1 MLSKIVFFAIEFGF
15 IPDCQRWENP
25 CRNPCT
31 ASVYPTLEGL
41 SASGGPRPSMCF
53 PHTTSSRVPARMIT
67 SETRIILQKHT
78 FKNTSLRQ
86 TGFLCPNFRNLG
98 QFEAK
103 CFIDNTIFIW
113 YLNFGCLKP
122 IGVCCRISSNTIC
135 CYSSPAITQP

>member
-1 MLSKIVFFAIEFGF
+1 MIYKVPKLASRESICFKATCYRKLLFFAIEFGF

-67 SETRIILQKHT
+67 LVRL
-78 FKNTSLRQ
+78 
-86 TGFLCPNFRNLG
+86 FLKTTLG
-98 QFEAK
+98 QSGFPCPKFQHFSPFREK
-103 CFIDNTIFIW
+103 CLLDNTTVIY
-113 YLNFGCLKP
+113 YLAIHIHNEKGEKHY
-122 IGVCCRISSNTIC
+122 V
-135 CYSSPAITQP
+135 YSA